1 MEATRPNN
9 SGNLH
14 GDFQS
19 HSSSLPQKL
28 PKNLSLGSLVISVA
42 KRRSGL
48 KITVE
53 ITRVIG
59 PGGFHLIFCIRARP

>member
-1 MEATRPNN
+1 VDRRCG
-9 SGNLH
+9 GNLRALPENYPH
-14 GDFQS
+14 IKPR
-19 HSSSLPQKL
+19 PQKL